1 MLRNDEPS
9 DHGSRPTLPHP
20 VVDTPGLD
28 KLEGSLND
36 LSKAA
41 ATQSL
46 TYLLLWLYLIFTVT
60 AVTDYDLLVEKPIK
74 LPIFDLEVGLLK
86 FFIGAP
92 ALFWLVQLYMVRKVS
107 VIADAVRHYLT
118 VAERE
123 AAKHAASPGAVL
135 EALRHRV
142 DGFVVTRL
150 LARFDTVRCGDACG
164 PATPP
169 LPQALTVLAAAVT
182 LVLAPVL
189 LYGAFQIRFLAYQHE
204 WITWWHR
211 VSLFAGLALS
221 AAAAR
226 EAGLTWAGTARAMRD
241 LGTGLFGGLLRRHA
255 ERRRPEGE
263 RWPDRLSRRL
273 AANAVPAV
281 VAASL
286 LVATTPGE
294 FLSDGVTVEGRPLGD
309 LLAEGTVPRSLSPRA
324 PNARLAIARTDSDAD
339 NISKAGLPRLEL
351 SHRDFSRRSL
361 RKAKLADMNLSGSIL
376 TGAQL
381 QGADLQGT
389 QLNGSNLLY
398 ASLKGANLTD
408 TQFNGAD
415 LTRAQLQEAKLE
427 RTQFQRAK
435 LNRTEFQDCY
445 LEMIQLEGA
454 ELAEAQLQNSYIV
467 KSKLNGAR
475 LPRAQLQGAHLFET
489 YLQGADL
496 TYASLQGADINN
508 AQLQGA
514 NLTGTQLQ
522 GAKIVDTHLQGAA
535 LIRSLL
541 HGSIIAH
548 THLQGADL
556 ADSQLQGAFLYK
568 NMVWKTRFGG
578 AVIDNIFILEE
589 NQGLVIDESSSYASM
604 IEALFQ
610 KYPPLSQDYL
620 VARRLQ
626 YLAETEHNQ
635 REMEYILRV
644 RRIITEASLI
654 STTAIRTNLLVKLAC
669 KDKENKYF
677 LIKLLFYAKSI
688 SYDNKIRSY
697 LSIPLLNKA
706 ISNPKICPSSNEIH
720 PSILRN
726 IQEIARQLENSEI
739 TSK

>member
-1 MLRNDEPS
+1 MPRDDQPS
-9 DHGSRPTLPHP
+9 DHGNRPILPHP

-123 AAKHAASPGAVL
+123 AAKHTASPGAVL

-150 LARFDTVRCGDACG
+150 LARFDTVRCGDAGG

-241 LGTGLFGGLLRRHA
+241 LGTGLFGGLLRRRA
-255 ERRRPEGE
+255 ERRRAEGE
-263 RWPDRLSRRL
+263 QWPDRLSRRL
-273 AANAVPAV
+273 AASAVPAV

-286 LVATTPGE
+286 VVATTPGE
-294 FLSDGVTVEGRPLGD
+294 FLSDEVVIEGRPLGD
-309 LLAEGTVPRSLSPRA
+309 LLAEGVVPRSLKPRP
-324 PNARLAIARTDSDAD
+324 PNAHLATALPANNTAE
-339 NISKAGLPRLEL
+339 NVEAGPPPLDI
-351 SHRDFSRRSL
+351 SHRDFSGRRL
-361 RKAKLADMNLSGSIL
+361 RKVDLSGAVLNRTILRNADLRGAFLLNVQLQGANFFRAQLQGAYLSRTQLQGAYLFQAQLQGANLFNAHLQGANLFGAQLQGANFYGAQLQGANLSSAQLQGADL
-376 TGAQL
+376 PYAQLQGVDLFGAQL
-381 QGADLQGT
+381 QGADLF
-389 QLNGSNLLY
+389 S
-398 ASLKGANLTD
+398 
-408 TQFNGAD
+408 
-415 LTRAQLQEAKLE
+415 
-427 RTQFQRAK
+427 
-435 LNRTEFQDCY
+435 
-445 LEMIQLEGA
+445 
-454 ELAEAQLQNSYIV
+454 
-467 KSKLNGAR
+467 
-475 LPRAQLQGAHLFET
+475 
-489 YLQGADL
+489 
-496 TYASLQGADINN
+496 

-514 NLTGTQLQ
+514 NLSEAQLQ
-522 GAKIVDTHLQGAA
+522 GAYLPYAQ
-535 LIRSLL
+535 
-541 HGSIIAH
+541 
-548 THLQGADL
+548 LQGADL
-556 ADSQLQGAFLYK
+556 SGAQLQGAVLWRTA
-568 NMVWKTRFGG
+568 VWKANMESATFENVLPAKISESLDINDLSDYAADIPHWLQGIPTGHQKLNAAKRLERLLDTGNTHQKDMADARAFRDRLMAAATVTTPESYTRFL
-578 AVIDNIFILEE
+578 IL
-589 NQGLVIDESSSYASM
+589 
-604 IEALFQ
+604 
-610 KYPPLSQDYL
+610 
-620 VARRLQ
+620 
-626 YLAETEHNQ
+626 
-635 REMEYILRV
+635 
-644 RRIITEASLI
+644 
-654 STTAIRTNLLVKLAC
+654 LAC
-669 KDKENKYF
+669 KSSDGAHILASLLRQNFVLDAIPGYRDYLLIQPLVNAVNDPETCPPASTLDQFVRQRF
-677 LIKLLFYAKSI
+677 LHA
-688 SYDNKIRSY
+688 
-697 LSIPLLNKA
+697 
-706 ISNPKICPSSNEIH
+706 
-720 PSILRN
+720 
-726 IQEIARQLENSEI
+726 ARQRENSEQRPE
-739 TSK
+739 

>member
-9 DHGSRPTLPHP
+9 DHGSRPILPHP

-189 LYGAFQIRFLAYQHE
+189 LYSAFQIRFLAYQHE

-241 LGTGLFGGLLRRHA
+241 LGTGLFGGLLRRRA

-294 FLSDGVTVEGRPLGD
+294 FLSDEVVIEGRPLGD
-309 LLAEGTVPRSLSPRA
+309 LLAEGVVPRSLKPRP
-324 PNARLAIARTDSDAD
+324 PNAHLATAPPANNMAENAVVGPPPLD
-339 NISKAGLPRLEL
+339 L
-351 SHRDFSRRSL
+351 SHRDFSGRRL
-361 RKAKLADMNLSGSIL
+361 RNVDLRRAALNRTVLRNADLRGALLLHAQFRGSDLTQAQLQGATLFGTQLQEADLSQAQLQGAYLPYAKLQGADLSEAQLQGASLSQAQLQGAYLPYTQFQGAALLGAQLQGANLFAAQFQGADLFS
-376 TGAQL
+376 AQL
-381 QGADLQGT
+381 QGADL
-389 QLNGSNLLY
+389 SH
-398 ASLKGANLTD
+398 
-408 TQFNGAD
+408 
-415 LTRAQLQEAKLE
+415 
-427 RTQFQRAK
+427 
-435 LNRTEFQDCY
+435 
-445 LEMIQLEGA
+445 
-454 ELAEAQLQNSYIV
+454 
-467 KSKLNGAR
+467 
-475 LPRAQLQGAHLFET
+475 AQLQGA
-489 YLQGADL
+489 YLPYAQFQGADL
-496 TYASLQGADINN
+496 FG

-514 NLTGTQLQ
+514 TFWQT
-522 GAKIVDTHLQGAA
+522 T
-535 LIRSLL
+535 
-541 HGSIIAH
+541 
-548 THLQGADL
+548 
-556 ADSQLQGAFLYK
+556 
-568 NMVWKTRFGG
+568 VWKTNMESATFENVPLTETSEYLNIDDVSDYAADIPRWLKVMPGG
-578 AVIDNIFILEE
+578 H
-589 NQGLVIDESSSYASM
+589 
-604 IEALFQ
+604 Q
-610 KYPPLSQDYL
+610 KSNA
-620 VARRLQ
+620 ARRLERLTDKGHTHQ
-626 YLAETEHNQ
+626 EDMADAAA
-635 REMEYILRV
+635 LRDRLMAAAAV
-644 RRIITEASLI
+644 TTPESYTRFLI
-654 STTAIRTNLLVKLAC
+654 RLAC
-669 KDKENKYF
+669 KSSDGGYILASLLRRSSTFDAIPGYGDYLLIQPLVNAVNDPETCPPASKLDQFVRQRF
-677 LIKLLFYAKSI
+677 L
-688 SYDNKIRSY
+688 D
-697 LSIPLLNKA
+697 P
-706 ISNPKICPSSNEIH
+706 
-720 PSILRN
+720 
-726 IQEIARQLENSEI
+726 ARQRVI
-739 TSK
+739 AHRAG